1 MIKQFFTQPKVLS
14 RLQEGVFGPY
24 LPVFAASLHEEGYF
38 VRDEDVARL
47 SPLIHEYI
55 NMLGRCSF
63 VVPEPVV
70 RGELRPLRTPADD
83 EP

>member
-1 MIKQFFTQPKVLS
+1 
-14 RLQEGVFGPY
+14 
-24 LPVFAASLHEEGYF
+24 
-38 VRDEDVARL
+38 
-47 SPLIHEYI
+47 
-55 NMLGRCSF
+55 LGRYSF